1 VMDKVLVHRGFSTL
15 NVITVALSVVV
26 VFEIILSG
34 LRSYIFAHSTSRID
48 VELGAKLFRH
58 LLALPVS
65 YFESRRVG
73 DTVARVRELDQIR
86 NFLTGQALTSV

>member
-1 VMDKVLVHRGFSTL
+1 GFSTL

-34 LRSYIFAHSTSRID
+34 LRTYIFSNSTSRSD

-58 LLALPVS
+58 LLALPIS
-65 YFESRRVG
+65 YF
-73 DTVARVRELDQIR
+73 
-86 NFLTGQALTSV
+86 